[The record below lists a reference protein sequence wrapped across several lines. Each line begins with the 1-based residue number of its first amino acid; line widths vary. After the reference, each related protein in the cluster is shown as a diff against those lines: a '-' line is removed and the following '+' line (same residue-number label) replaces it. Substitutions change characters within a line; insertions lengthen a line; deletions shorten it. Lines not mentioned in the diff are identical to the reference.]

1 MDTTAGRRVLTR
13 RKALAAIMIG
23 GGAVACG
30 EAQPRPLAVRLRP
43 YWEPALEVA
52 TGSIDVLRALAINSN
67 AFARGSLSTD
77 QYLLSIEAQL
87 PSISALSQQVIPL
100 GPAPDDLATHTSLV
114 TMVDALVEV
123 GPTVRGYRETEQPER
138 LMHLVTLQQRV
149 RERLGAFIEGIGPG
163 LAQDGLRA
171 RLDAIGESTI
181 EAWRVRKRAVLVGP
195 YQDEAAA
202 RASLAHI
209 VDDLRLSRTNPG
221 WVEIGRFA
229 DAAAAD
235 AAAGEWLARG
245 IEVRVEDVVDLT
257 FNVTTHRAPERQ
269 SWRELLWLE
278 RLDFDPTDLAASEL
292 GEQVVAVARAGK
304 VASFGADGG
313 LQWTRDMRMPL
324 ARVSMQRHGEFLAV
338 HGFDVQLLN
347 AVGNQVWPS
356 PYRPDNQLLE
366 QALFDDEG
374 VRLVVRS
381 TNASGE
387 GRVFAFDRQGQAW
400 VRGWGGEH
408 TRSYISAASID
419 LDKRSGTVAV
429 GSSNRGENQVVL
441 IRPDGNLEQRFG
453 VDGDIL
459 QVIFTQEGDQVITL
473 TSTGLQ
479 VFEAESANLRSQLRF
494 PATAAARAPRDDILI
509 LAGEA
514 GVGSFTLDGTEVWF
528 APRVRARAVYPMD
541 DYVAALVDDMTI
553 TVIRSDGAVLG
564 DATTLAAIRGV
575 AVAPGLNRLFAVS
588 AERQLQAW
596 QLPPATSPPQ
606 G

>member
-1 MDTTAGRRVLTR
+1 MLTR
-13 RKALAAIMIG
+13 RMALAAIVIG

-30 EAQPRPLAVRLRP
+30 EAPPQPLAVRLRP

-52 TGSIDVLRALAINSN
+52 TGSLDVLRTLTINSN

-77 QYLLSIEAQL
+77 QFLLSIEAQW

-100 GPAPDDLATHTSLV
+100 DPSLDDQESHTALV
-114 TMVDALVEV
+114 AMVDTLVEI

-138 LMHLVTLQQRV
+138 LMHLVTLQQQV
-149 RERLGAFIEGIGPG
+149 REQLGAFIEGIGPG

-195 YQDEAAA
+195 YEDEAAA

-209 VDDLRLSRTNPG
+209 VDDLRLSPTNPG
-221 WVEIGRFA
+221 WVEVARFA
-229 DAAAAD
+229 DPATAD

-245 IEVRVEDVVDLT
+245 VQVRVEDVIDLT

-278 RLDFDPTDLAASEL
+278 RLDFDPKDLAASEL
-292 GEQVVAVARAGK
+292 GEQVVAVARSGK

-313 LQWTRDMRMPL
+313 LRWARDMRMPL
-324 ARVSMQRHGEFLAV
+324 AHVSMQRQGDLLAI
-338 HGFDVQLLN
+338 HGFDVQLLD
-347 AVGNQVWPS
+347 AVGNQVWPA
-356 PYRPDNQLLE
+356 PVRPDNQLLE

-374 VRLVVRS
+374 TRLVVRS
-381 TNASGE
+381 TNASGV
-387 GRVFAFDRQGQAW
+387 GRVFAFTRQGPD
-400 VRGWGGEH
+400 WGP
-408 TRSYISAASID
+408 TKSYISAASID

-441 IRPDGNLEQRFG
+441 IRPDGNLQQRFG

-473 TSTGLQ
+473 TSAGLQ
-479 VFEAESANLRSQLRF
+479 VFEAESANIRTQLRF
-494 PATAAARAPRDDILI
+494 PATAAARATRDDILI

-528 APRVRARAVYPMD
+528 TPRVRARAVYPMD

-596 QLPPATSPPQ
+596 QLPPVAIPPQ

>member
-1 MDTTAGRRVLTR
+1 MGEPAGRRALSR
-13 RKALAAIMIG
+13 RRVLAAIAIG

-30 EAQPRPLAVRLRP
+30 EAQPKPLAVRLRP
-43 YWEPALEVA
+43 YWEPAIEVA
-52 TGSIDVLRALAINSN
+52 TGSLEVLRAISINTG

-77 QYLLSIEAQL
+77 QFLHSVEAQL
-87 PSISALSQQVIPL
+87 PSIAALAHRVIPL
-100 GPAPDDLATHTSLV
+100 VPDPDNQSTHASLV
-114 TMVDALVEV
+114 AMVDALVEF
-123 GPTVRGYRETEQPER
+123 GPTVRVYRETEQPEL
-138 LMHLVTLQQRV
+138 LMHVVTLQRTA
-149 RERLGAFIEGIGPG
+149 REQLEAFIEGIGPG
-163 LAQDGLRA
+163 LAQDGLGA
-171 RLDAIGESTI
+171 RLDAIGESSI

-195 YQDEAAA
+195 YDGEAAA
-202 RASLAHI
+202 RAALAHI
-209 VDDLRLSRTNPG
+209 VDDIRLSRSIPG
-221 WVEIGRFA
+221 WVEVGRYA
-229 DAAAAD
+229 DPAAAD
-235 AAAGEWLARG
+235 AAAGRWLAG
-245 IEVRVEDVVDLT
+245 GFQVQVEDVTDLS
-257 FNVTTHRAPERQ
+257 FNITTLRAPERQ

-292 GEQVVAVARAGK
+292 GQQVVAVARAGN

-313 LQWTRDMRMPL
+313 LQWKRDMRMAL
-324 ARVSMQRHGEFLAV
+324 ARVTMQRHGDLLAV
-338 HGFDVQLLN
+338 HGFDVQLLD

-366 QALFDDEG
+366 QALFDDG
-374 VRLVVRS
+374 TRLVVRS
-381 TNASGE
+381 TNASGQ
-387 GRVFAFDRQGQAW
+387 GRVFAFNRQGQAW
-400 VRGWGGEH
+400 GGRG
-408 TRSYISAASID
+408 TRDYISAASID

-459 QVIFTQEGDQVITL
+459 QVIFTQEGDQVIAL
-473 TSTGLQ
+473 TSAGLQ

-494 PATAAARAPRDDILI
+494 PATAAARTPREDILI

-553 TVIRSDGAVLG
+553 TIIRSDGAVLG
-564 DATTLAAIRGV
+564 DATTLAPIRGV

-596 QLPPATSPPQ
+596 QLPPVAIPPQ

>member
-1 MDTTAGRRVLTR
+1 M
-13 RKALAAIMIG
+13 ALAAIMIG

-30 EAQPRPLAVRLRP
+30 EAQPQPIAARLRP

-52 TGSIDVLRALAINSN
+52 TGSLEVLRTLTINSN

-77 QYLLSIEAQL
+77 QFLVSIEAQW
-87 PSISALSQQVIPL
+87 PSISALSQLVIPL
-100 GPAPDDLATHTSLV
+100 DPSSDDQESHTALIA
-114 TMVDALVEV
+114 MVDALVEV
-123 GPTVRGYRETEQPER
+123 GPTARGYRETEQPER

-149 RERLGAFIEGIGPG
+149 REQLGAFIEGIGPG

-171 RLDAIGESTI
+171 RLDAIGEATI

-209 VDDLRLSRTNPG
+209 VDDLRLLPTNPG
-221 WVEIGRFA
+221 WVEVGRFA
-229 DAAAAD
+229 DATAAD

-245 IEVRVEDVVDLT
+245 VQVRVEDVVDLT
-257 FNVTTHRAPERQ
+257 FNITTHRAPERQ

-278 RLDFDPTDLAASEL
+278 RLDFDPKDLAASEL

-313 LQWTRDMRMPL
+313 LRWTRDMRMAL
-324 ARVSMQRHGEFLAV
+324 ARVSMQRHGELLAI
-338 HGFDVQLLN
+338 HGFDVQLLD

-366 QALFDDEG
+366 QALFDDG
-374 VRLVVRS
+374 GTRLVVRS
-381 TNASGE
+381 TNASGQ
-387 GRVFAFDRQGQAW
+387 GRVFAFNRQGQAW
-400 VRGWGGEH
+400 GGKG
-408 TRSYISAASID
+408 TRDYISAASID

-441 IRPDGNLEQRFG
+441 IRPDGNLQQRFG

-473 TSTGLQ
+473 TSSGLQ

-494 PATAAARAPRDDILI
+494 PATAAARATRDDILI

-528 APRVRARAVYPMD
+528 TPRVRARAVYPMD

-596 QLPPATSPPQ
+596 QLPPVASPPQ

>member
-1 MDTTAGRRVLTR
+1 M
-13 RKALAAIMIG
+13 ALAAIMIG

-30 EAQPRPLAVRLRP
+30 EAQPQPLAARLQP

-52 TGSIDVLRALAINSN
+52 TGSLEVLRTLAINSN

-77 QYLLSIEAQL
+77 QFLLSIEAQW

-100 GPAPDDLATHTSLV
+100 GPAPDDQATHTALV
-114 TMVDALVEV
+114 AMVDVLVEI

-138 LMHLVTLQQRV
+138 LMHLMTLQQAA

-195 YQDEAAA
+195 YENEAAA

-221 WVEIGRFA
+221 WVEIDRFA
-229 DAAAAD
+229 DAADAD

-245 IEVRVEDVVDLT
+245 VQVRVEDVTDLT
-257 FNVTTHRAPERQ
+257 FNVTTIRAPERQ
-269 SWRELLWLE
+269 SWRELQWLT

-292 GEQVVAVARAGK
+292 GQQVVAVARAGK
-304 VASFGADGG
+304 VASFGADGD
-313 LQWTRDMRMPL
+313 LRWTRDMRMPL
-324 ARVSMQRHGEFLAV
+324 ARVSMQRHGDLLAI

-347 AVGNQVWPS
+347 LEGNQVWPS
-356 PYRPDNQLLE
+356 PFRPDNQLLE

-374 VRLVVRS
+374 TRLVVRS
-381 TNASGE
+381 TNASGV
-387 GRVFAFDRQGQAW
+387 GRVFAFNRQGQ
-400 VRGWGGEH
+400 VWGP
-408 TRSYISAASID
+408 TKSYISAASVD

-441 IRPDGNLEQRFG
+441 IRADGNLEQRFG

-473 TSTGLQ
+473 TSAGLQ
-479 VFEAESANLRSQLRF
+479 VFEAETANLRSQLRF

-596 QLPPATSPPQ
+596 QLPPVTSPPQ

>member
-23 GGAVACG
+23 GSAVACG

-52 TGSIDVLRALAINSN
+52 TGSLDVLRALAINSN

-100 GPAPDDLATHTSLV
+100 GPAPDDQATHTSLV
-114 TMVDALVEV
+114 TMVDALVEI

-149 RERLGAFIEGIGPG
+149 RERIGAFIEGIGPG

-202 RASLAHI
+202 RASLAHV

-229 DAAAAD
+229 DAADAD

-245 IEVRVEDVVDLT
+245 VQVRVEDVVDLT
-257 FNVTTHRAPERQ
+257 FNVTTLRAPERQ
-269 SWRELLWLE
+269 SWRERLWLE

-292 GEQVVAVARAGK
+292 GQQVVAVARAGQ
-304 VASFGADGG
+304 VASFGADGDRR
-313 LQWTRDMRMPL
+313 WPTRDMRMPL
-324 ARVSMQRHGEFLAV
+324 ARVSIQRHGELLAV
-338 HGFDVQLLN
+338 HGFDVQLLDF
-347 AVGNQVWPS
+347 AGNQVWPS
-356 PYRPDNQLLE
+356 PFRPDNQLLE

-374 VRLVVRS
+374 ARLVVRS
-381 TNASGE
+381 TNASGV
-387 GRVFAFDRQGQAW
+387 GRVFAFNRQVQ
-400 VRGWGGEH
+400 VWGP
-408 TRSYISAASID
+408 TMSYISAASVD

-494 PATAAARAPRDDILI
+494 PATAAARAPHDDILI

-596 QLPPATSPPQ
+596 QLPPVATPPQ

>member
-1 MDTTAGRRVLTR
+1 MATSAGRRVLTR
-13 RKALAAIMIG
+13 RMALAAIMIG

-30 EAQPRPLAVRLRP
+30 EAQPQPIAARLRP

-52 TGSIDVLRALAINSN
+52 TGSLDVLRALSINSN

-77 QYLLSIEAQL
+77 QFLLSVEAQW
-87 PSISALSQQVIPL
+87 PSISALSQLVIPL
-100 GPAPDDLATHTSLV
+100 GPAPDDQETHTALV
-114 TMVDALVEV
+114 AVVDALVEI

-149 RERLGAFIEGIGPG
+149 REQLGAFIEGIGPG

-171 RLDAIGESTI
+171 RLEAIGESTI

-209 VDDLRLSRTNPG
+209 VDDLRLSPTNPG
-221 WVEIGRFA
+221 WVEVARFA
-229 DAAAAD
+229 DPAAAD
-235 AAAGEWLARG
+235 AAAGEWLLRG
-245 IEVRVEDVVDLT
+245 VQVRVEDVIDLT

-278 RLDFDPTDLAASEL
+278 RLDFDPTHLAASEL
-292 GEQVVAVARAGK
+292 GEQVVAVARSGK

-313 LQWTRDMRMPL
+313 LRWTRDMRMPL
-324 ARVSMQRHGEFLAV
+324 ARVSMQRHGELLAV

-347 AVGNQVWPS
+347 LAGNQVWPS
-356 PYRPDNQLLE
+356 PFRPDNQLLE

-374 VRLVVRS
+374 TRLVVRS
-381 TNASGE
+381 TNASGV
-387 GRVFAFDRQGQAW
+387 GRVFAFNRQGQ
-400 VRGWGGEH
+400 VWGP
-408 TRSYISAASID
+408 TKSYISAASVD
-419 LDKRSGTVAV
+419 LDKRSGSVAV

-441 IRPDGNLEQRFG
+441 IRPDGNLQQRFG

-473 TSTGLQ
+473 TSAGLQ
-479 VFEAESANLRSQLRF
+479 VFEAESANIRTQLRF

-528 APRVRARAVYPMD
+528 TPRVRARAVYPMN

-596 QLPPATSPPQ
+596 QLPPVAIPPQ